1 MMLRRLAILV
11 SLACSCSAESW
22 YKGILHAHSY
32 WSDGD
37 VPPEEAIAWYRD
49 RGYDF
54 MSLTDHQ
61 LLQTDTNR
69 WKTVPEA
76 VYTDYVQRNGADW
89 GREQNKKKQIRLKT
103 FSELSKLFNS
113 KKFRLIPGNEA
124 NRKIGD
130 TQTHMNII
138 NGDRAFLLPEN
149 IASFDGFVHV
159 EKEVRDYAKKNKRP
173 MLYMLNHPDW
183 VYFDVQPEILLA
195 LPQVKF
201 YEICNSDGGP
211 MFKPHPQWY
220 NRDKF
225 FDIVNAFRAEDGV
238 QPLYGLGTDDAH
250 SYRNPKGSSAPGHA
264 WVMVRSDSLDVDA
277 LISAMERGDFYAST
291 GVTLADVRF
300 SRNTLR
306 VNVNPEVG
314 ATYTIEFFTTKKGF
328 DRTTITFED
337 PAHEKKP
344 ARVGKRYSDSIG
356 CIVKTVKGTEAEYTL
371 AADDLYVRARI
382 TSSLRPEIRASNE
395 PEFTTAWTQPYR
407 PRKGWF

>member
-1 MMLRRLAILV
+1 MMLRRLAILLSMV
-11 SLACSCSAESW
+11 CSCCAESW

-49 RGYDF
+49 RGYAF

-69 WKTVPEA
+69 WKTVSEEIYA
-76 VYTDYVQRNGADW
+76 AYVQSNGVAW

-103 FSELSKLFNS
+103 FAELAHLFNS
-113 KKFRLIPGNEA
+113 KTFRLIPGNEA
-124 NRKIGD
+124 NRKIGE

-149 IASFDGFVHV
+149 IASFDGFIHV

-173 MLYMLNHPDW
+173 MIFMLNHPDW
-183 VYFDVQPEILLA
+183 VYFDIQPEILLA
-195 LPQVKF
+195 LPQITF
-201 YEICNSDGGP
+201 YELCNSDGGA
-211 MFKPHPQWY
+211 MFKPHAQWY

-250 SYRNPKGSSAPGHA
+250 SYRNPQGSSAPGHA
-264 WVMVRSDSLDVDA
+264 WIMVRSDALNAAA
-277 LISAMERGDFYAST
+277 LIHAMERGDFYVST
-291 GVTLADVRF
+291 GVTLADMRFMRNQLDVR
-300 SRNTLR
+300 
-306 VNVNPEVG
+306 VAPESGV
-314 ATYTIEFFTTKKGF
+314 AYTIEFFTTKKGF
-328 DRTTITFED
+328 DRSTTLFDD
-337 PAHEKKP
+337 PARDKKP
-344 ARVGKRYSDSIG
+344 ARIGKRYSDSIG
-356 CIVKTVKGTEAEYTL
+356 CVVKTIKGTDATYTL
-371 AADDLYVRARI
+371 DADDLYVRARI
-382 TSSLRPEIRASNE
+382 TSTKRPAVRASNE
-395 PEFTTAWTQPYR
+395 PEFTTAWTQPYL